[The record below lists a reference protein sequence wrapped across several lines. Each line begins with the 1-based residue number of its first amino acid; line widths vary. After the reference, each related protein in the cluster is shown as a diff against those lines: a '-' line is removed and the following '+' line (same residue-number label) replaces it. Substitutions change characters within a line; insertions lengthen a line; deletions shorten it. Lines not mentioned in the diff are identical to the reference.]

1 MRISL
6 LFIAIILLTSAC
18 SAPKY
23 TASFNSYPAHMVQ
36 NNKAVQV
43 TPSTEIS
50 SYNSEPVLASTSF
63 APSEVKVTPTTAPNA
78 SIKID
83 KREKKE
89 AIKKLRSDVKTYII
103 EQKKHAHESSYQDFE
118 WDNDLKLAAIFGA
131 AGLVG
136 VLLGGIS
143 VVFSIIGG
151 AALIIAVIFFVQ
163 WVIRQ

>member
-6 LFIAIILLTSAC
+6 FFIAIILLSSAC
-18 SAPKY
+18 STPKY
-23 TASFNSYPAHMVQ
+23 TASFNYIQ
-36 NNKAVQV
+36 NQEERNNSAVQV
-43 TPSTEIS
+43 TPATEVS
-50 SYNSEPVLASTSF
+50 SYNSEPVLASTS
-63 APSEVKVTPTTAPNA
+63 PVTSEVKVTSNAAPKELIN
-78 SIKID
+78 ID
-83 KREKKE
+83 KKEKKE
-89 AIKKLRSDVKTYII
+89 AIKKLRSDVKTYIK
-103 EQKKHAHESSYQDFE
+103 EQKRHVHESSYQDFE
-118 WDNDLKLAAIFGA
+118 WDDDLKLAAIFGA